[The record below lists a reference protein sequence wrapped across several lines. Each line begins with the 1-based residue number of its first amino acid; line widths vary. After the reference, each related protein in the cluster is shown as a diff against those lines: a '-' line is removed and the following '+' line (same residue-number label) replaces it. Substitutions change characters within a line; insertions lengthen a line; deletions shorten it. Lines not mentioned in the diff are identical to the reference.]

1 MTAAFQ
7 PNAFQSD
14 AFQEHGGSLAGAIT
28 GGLSYVN
35 NNDSFSGSANL
46 GASAVTGGWPEH
58 FHYRRRKK
66 VVEQIEPE
74 AQEVTAETVE
84 AGTAR
89 VQLRMELRAAE
100 RRSREVTAQ
109 IRILMDQRMSLES
122 AILTKAAILQEDE
135 EIAMIL
141 ALAS

>member
-28 GGLSYVN
+28 GGLAYVN
-35 NNDSFSGSANL
+35 NNDSFAGAASL
-46 GASAVTGGWPEH
+46 GASAVTGGWGDYY
-58 FHYRRRKK
+58 HYRRRKK
-66 VVEQIEPE
+66 VVQPVEEV
-74 AQEVTAETVE
+74 AQEVTEATVDAE
-84 AGTAR
+84 TAR

-122 AILTKAAILQEDE
+122 AILTRAAILQEDE